1 MEEIIARRNNFIR
14 AFHFKH
20 SEVIRKDTG
29 TARSHV
35 NTGTWNVR
43 CFKSGIV
50 IIPRPNKRKL
60 PGVLVRWDKI
70 DCVEAEYDNSTDE
83 GGWW

>member
-1 MEEIIARRNNFIR
+1 MAKIIIKIAFNYGCEQIEVASIEAMEEIIARRNNFIR

-35 NTGTWNVR
+35 NTGTWN
-43 CFKSGIV
+43 
-50 IIPRPNKRKL
+50 
-60 PGVLVRWDKI
+60 
-70 DCVEAEYDNSTDE
+70 
-83 GGWW
+83 